1 MAAGVRGDRV
11 RSPRLGISVAGRLER
26 VTSTR
31 LRIFAMLT
39 VAMLLAGVVWARL
52 AYWQVVRHV
61 QLAQQ
66 AQAQYRE
73 VVQLP
78 ALRGVILDRNMTQL
92 VVNTTVYSAFVSPDQ
107 VPDAQRQRVAA
118 GLASVLGVDQTAVM
132 KTLKSGGKF
141 AYISRRFSKE
151 KADQLRAL
159 KLPGVGLED
168 EVQRSYLPGIAADST
183 LAANLLG
190 FVNYN
195 GQGQYGLE
203 AYYQNAL
210 AGTAGYISSYRD
222 LANNE
227 IVLGSH
233 THQDPVNGSDI
244 VLSLDANVQY
254 AAEQALAAGG
264 KSVNAE
270 SGSVLVMDP
279 TTGGIVAWAAFP
291 SYNSNNFTRTD
302 TALFKDNVSSYVY
315 EPGSVMKVVTL
326 SGAISSGA
334 ITPSTVINDPGYL
347 NVGGYR
353 IADWDHRNHG
363 NIDYTYVL
371 EHSLN
376 VGAIKAMQAEGPP
389 AFYSYLQGFGLTQPS
404 GIDVAGENSV
414 SLPAADQ
421 MGDAQYATT
430 AFGQG
435 IGVNMVQMLAAA
447 NVIANGGRY
456 APPHVVER
464 VGNKIN
470 PLLLQPQRQVI
481 SADAARQMT
490 AMMEA
495 VVQHGSGWMARVKG
509 FELDQTGKT
518 GTSQIPVNGQY
529 TQDVWASY
537 LGFLPANHPRF
548 TMMVVMRKPH
558 VTGSDRD
565 WTLNDGYFT
574 AAPVWQKIA
583 QTMVVNWH
591 ITPDQ

>member
-1 MAAGVRGDRV
+1 MAAGAF
-11 RSPRLGISVAGRLER
+11 GIRPPGRHER
-26 VTSTR
+26 ATSTR
-31 LRIFAMLT
+31 LRIFAMIA
-39 VAMLLAGVVWARL
+39 VAALLAGVVWTRL
-52 AYWQVVRHV
+52 AYWQVFRHL

-92 VVNTTVYSAFVSPDQ
+92 VVNTTVYSAFVAPDQ
-107 VPDAQRQRVAA
+107 VPSSRRQGVAEA
-118 GLASVLGVDQTAVM
+118 LASVLGVNQAKVM
-132 KTLKSGGKF
+132 TTLESGGKF
-141 AYISRRFSKE
+141 AYVSHRFTKV

-168 EVQRSYLPGIAADST
+168 DVQRSYLPGIAPDST
-183 LAANLLG
+183 LSANLLG

-203 AYYQNAL
+203 AYYQHSL

-233 THQDPVNGSDI
+233 THQDPINGSNI
-244 VLSLDANVQY
+244 VLSLDANIQY
-254 AAEQALAAGG
+254 AAEEALAAGV
-264 KSVNAE
+264 KSANAE
-270 SGSVLVMDP
+270 SGSVLIMDP
-279 TTGGIVAWAAFP
+279 TTGGIVAWADFP
-291 SYNSNNFTRTD
+291 SYNSNNFTHTD

-334 ITPSTVINDPGYL
+334 IGPGTVINDPGYV
-347 NVGGYR
+347 NVGGFR

-363 NIDYTYVL
+363 NIDFTYVL
-371 EHSLN
+371 DHSLN
-376 VGAIKAMQAEGPP
+376 VGAIKAMQAEGHP
-389 AFYSYLQGFGLTQPS
+389 AFYSYLQGFGLTQAS
-404 GIDVAGENSV
+404 GIDVAGETTV
-414 SLPAADQ
+414 LPPPADQ
-421 MGDAQYATT
+421 MGDAQYATS

-435 IGVNMVQMLAAA
+435 IDVNMVQMLAAV

-464 VGNKIN
+464 VGNAIN

-490 AMMEA
+490 VMMKD
-495 VVQHGSGWMARVKG
+495 VVQHGSGWTARVKG

-537 LGFLPANHPRF
+537 VGFLPANHPRF

-558 VTGSDRD
+558 VAGSDRD

-591 ITPDQ
+591 ITPNQ

>member
-1 MAAGVRGDRV
+1 MAGGAF
-11 RSPRLGISVAGRLER
+11 GIRPPGRLER
-26 VTSTR
+26 ATSTR
-31 LRIFAMLT
+31 LRIFAMLAAA
-39 VAMLLAGVVWARL
+39 VLLAGVVWARL

-61 QLAQQ
+61 QLSSQ
-66 AQAQYRE
+66 AQSQYRE

-107 VPDAQRQRVAA
+107 VPVAQRQRVATA
-118 GLASVLGVDQTAVM
+118 LASVLGVDQAAVM
-132 KTLKSGGKF
+132 TTLESGGKF
-141 AYISRRFSKE
+141 AYILRRFPKD
-151 KADQLRAL
+151 KADQLRLL
-159 KLPGVGLED
+159 KLPGVGLEED
-168 EVQRSYLPGIAADST
+168 VQRSYLPGIAPDST

-190 FVNYN
+190 FVNFN

-203 AYYQNAL
+203 AYYQTAL

-227 IVLGSH
+227 IVLGTH
-233 THQDPVNGSDI
+233 THQDPINGSNI

-254 AAEQALAAGG
+254 AAEEALAAGV

-279 TTGGIVAWAAFP
+279 STGGVVAWADFP
-291 SYNSNNFTRTD
+291 SYNSNNFNHTD

-326 SGAISSGA
+326 SGAMNSGA
-334 ITPSTVINDPGYL
+334 ITPDTVINDPGA
-347 NVGGYR
+347 VSIGGFR
-353 IADWDHRNHG
+353 IADWDNRNHG
-363 NIDYTYVL
+363 NVNFTQVL
-371 EHSLN
+371 EHSWN
-376 VGAIKAMQAEGPP
+376 VGAIKAMQAEGHP
-389 AFYSYLQGFGLTQPS
+389 AFYSYLQGFGFTKPS
-404 GIDVAGENSV
+404 GIDVAGENAV
-414 SLPAADQ
+414 APPVADQ

-435 IGVNMVQMLAAA
+435 IDVNMVQMLAAV

-464 VGNKIN
+464 VGNALN
-470 PLLLQPQRQVI
+470 PVLLQPQRQVI

-490 AMMEA
+490 TMMEA
-495 VVQHGSGWMARVKG
+495 VVQHGSGWMSRVKG
-509 FELDQTGKT
+509 FELDQAGKT

-537 LGFLPANHPRF
+537 VGFLPANHPRF

-558 VTGSDRD
+558 VTGSNND

>member
-1 MAAGVRGDRV
+1 MLAAAV
-11 RSPRLGISVAGRLER
+11 
-26 VTSTR
+26 
-31 LRIFAMLT
+31 
-39 VAMLLAGVVWARL
+39 LLAGVVWARL

-61 QLAQQ
+61 QLSSQ

-107 VPDAQRQRVAA
+107 VPPAQRQRVATA
-118 GLASVLGVDQTAVM
+118 LASVLGVDQAAVM
-132 KTLKSGGKF
+132 TTLESGGKF
-141 AYISRRFSKE
+141 AYISHRFPKD
-151 KADQLRAL
+151 KADQLRLL
-159 KLPGVGLED
+159 KLPGVGLEED
-168 EVQRSYLPGIAADST
+168 VQLSYLPGIAPDST

-190 FVNYN
+190 FVNFN

-203 AYYQNAL
+203 AYYQTAL

-227 IVLGSH
+227 IVLGTH
-233 THQDPVNGSDI
+233 THQDPINGSNI

-254 AAEQALAAGG
+254 AAEEALAAGV

-279 TTGGIVAWAAFP
+279 STGGVVAWADFP
-291 SYNSNNFTRTD
+291 SYNSNNFNHTD

-326 SGAISSGA
+326 SGAMNSGA
-334 ITPSTVINDPGYL
+334 ITPDTVINDPGA
-347 NVGGYR
+347 VSIGGFR
-353 IADWDHRNHG
+353 IADWDNRNHG
-363 NIDYTYVL
+363 NINFTYVL

-376 VGAIKAMQAEGPP
+376 VGAIKAMQAEGHP
-389 AFYSYLQGFGLTQPS
+389 AFYSYLQGFGLTKPS
-404 GIDVAGENSV
+404 GIDVAGENAV
-414 SLPAADQ
+414 APPVADQ

-435 IGVNMVQMLAAA
+435 IDVNMVQMLAAV

-464 VGNKIN
+464 VGNALN
-470 PLLLQPQRQVI
+470 PVLLQPQRQVI

-490 AMMEA
+490 TMMEA
-495 VVQHGSGWMARVKG
+495 VVQHGSGWMSRVKG
-509 FELDQTGKT
+509 FELDQAGKT

-537 LGFLPANHPRF
+537 VGFLPANHPRF

-558 VTGSDRD
+558 VTGSNND